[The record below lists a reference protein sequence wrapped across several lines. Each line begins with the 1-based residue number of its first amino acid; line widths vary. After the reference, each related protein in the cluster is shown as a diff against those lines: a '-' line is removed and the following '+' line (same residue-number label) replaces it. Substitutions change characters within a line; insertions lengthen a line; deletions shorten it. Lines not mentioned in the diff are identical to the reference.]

1 MPDLD
6 LGALQAQ
13 LELNRSVLA
22 DSIMSKFSSL
32 GASSSSSSS
41 PSKNGASATA
51 QPPRSATLGVGATP
65 KGKQATLAAN
75 GKPSSIEDVKLK
87 GRLLAKRKRHDEPAQ
102 GDEESEGDEEEGRAA
117 LVGSSSKRKSGK
129 AAAAATGSNSA
140 ADGSNAPSS
149 SKSSNKKNSKDP
161 FAVKGAAFQKQ
172 QQQQQAA
179 SKIIVDGKEVD
190 LSSLSKAQRK
200 KLNKRRRLEE
210 EAAKRAAQ
218 HEDGEETKAA
228 AGASLSPRK
237 GSDVVPAAAATAA
250 ADDPPTPPTSSKAA
264 AAPAA
269 AAAASQPASSTLTP
283 LQSQMLNRL
292 TGSRFRTIN
301 EQLYTTDSASA
312 LSSFTADPSIFDD
325 YHKGFRSQV
334 KSWPKNPLD
343 ILCSSLLAAK
353 KPKAG
358 TKPAKSQHTGQ
369 VKARYGACPLVIDL
383 GAGEGMLARKL
394 VKDGHFKVLS
404 FDLVNTADGWVR
416 KADTATIGALPLPG
430 FYDASDPLSLRG
442 AAPPGSAQGQ
452 ADIAIFCLSL
462 MGTNWLSMILEASRC
477 LRVGAELL
485 VAEVS
490 SRFVSVEGFVS
501 LVEKVGF
508 KLEGRDDTNTHFVVF
523 EFVKLDPASS
533 ARRREAGDDHL
544 TESRLVEL
552 GSSLLKPCLYK
563 RR

>member
-228 AGASLSPRK
+228 A
-237 GSDVVPAAAATAA
+237 
-250 ADDPPTPPTSSKAA
+250 
-264 AAPAA
+264 
-269 AAAASQPASSTLTP
+269 ASSTLTP